1 MHRKLIIAPA
11 TTMQD
16 QTKIVRIMA
25 HLRVG
30 LDPDPA
36 GQHSLA
42 HVFSFQVVEV
52 DSQDL
57 GAVRKFEL

>member
-30 LDPDPA
+30 LGPDPA

-42 HVFSFQVVEV
+42 DVFSSQGVEV
-52 DSQDL
+52 GSRDL
-57 GAVRKFEL
+57 GTVKEF